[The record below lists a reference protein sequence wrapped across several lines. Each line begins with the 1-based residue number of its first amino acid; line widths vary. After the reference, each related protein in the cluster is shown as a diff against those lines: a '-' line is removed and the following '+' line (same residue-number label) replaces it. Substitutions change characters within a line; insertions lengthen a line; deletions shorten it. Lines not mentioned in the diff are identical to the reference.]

1 MQSLISH
8 FRQFG
13 NRTML
18 SIFLFGIASGFP
30 WVMIGSVLSAWLKDA
45 GLTRSAI
52 GYFTAVFAVY
62 SVNFLWSPML
72 DRIKVPLLCR
82 RLGQRRGWI
91 LGMQLLIALCCLLL
105 SQIDPNANLTLAGLA
120 ALMIALCSATQD
132 IAIDA
137 YRIDSIDPQHNEQQ
151 SSAAAMS
158 TSGWWTGYALLGA
171 IPFFIADLPGWQWP
185 DVYLLLGAIMLLL
198 TLAIGVAKEPHSI
211 REQAYQEAQSR
222 YLAAVSAKGHQA
234 LLVLMAMGLA
244 VVLCFTGVFG
254 PSWFSYQNGVFSLLV
269 ILLLVYAISATSR
282 MLKTPHPVAMQHS
295 GHAQRAMA
303 WVLVSMGEPLRD
315 FFNRN
320 GVRLALALILFVML
334 FKMGEA
340 ILGRMSIVF
349 YKEVGFSNSDI
360 AAYSK
365 LLTWAVTIVASVT
378 GSLIN
383 LRIGIIKGLFV
394 GGIAMAA
401 SNLLFAL
408 MASVGPD
415 KTLLFI
421 TIVVDGFTAAWGTV
435 AFMAFI
441 SVLCNR
447 AFTASQYALL
457 ASIGTFG
464 RTTLGAYSGLI
475 VDNLGGNW
483 QLFFLLT
490 ALMVV
495 PSLVLLYLI
504 RHRVRDLAGQRA

>member
-1 MQSLISH
+1 
-8 FRQFG
+8 
-13 NRTML
+13 ML

-30 WVMIGSVLSAWLKDA
+30 WVMIGSVMSAWLKDA

-52 GYFTAVFAVY
+52 GYFSAVFAVY
-62 SVNFLWSPML
+62 SINFLWSPL
-72 DRIKVPLLCR
+72 VDRIKLPILCQ

-91 LGMQLLIALCCLLL
+91 LLMQWLMVLGCLGLSQVDPTQTLTFAGLTALAIAL
-105 SQIDPNANLTLAGLA
+105 A
-120 ALMIALCSATQD
+120 SATQD
-132 IAIDA
+132 IVIDA
-137 YRIDSIDPQHNEQQ
+137 FRIDSIPEQQNEQQ
-151 SSAAAMS
+151 STAAAMA
-158 TSGWWTGYALLGA
+158 TSGWWTGYAGLGA
-171 IPFFIADLPGWQWP
+171 IPFFMADLPGWQWS
-185 DVYLLLGAIMLLL
+185 DIYLLLAGIMALLS
-198 TLAIGVAKEPHSI
+198 IGVWVANEPPSY
-211 REQAYQEAQSR
+211 RENVYQQAQSR
-222 YLAAVSAKGHQA
+222 YLSAISVHKHQA
-234 LLVLMAMGLA
+234 TLVFTAIILA
-244 VVLCFTGVFG
+244 IALCIAQVFA
-254 PSWFSYQNGVFSLLV
+254 PTWFSYQTGVVNFLVAGLAVFAISNISKMLRQAPGQEPVASGSTQKALAWLLV
-269 ILLLVYAISATSR
+269 SL
-282 MLKTPHPVAMQHS
+282 
-295 GHAQRAMA
+295 
-303 WVLVSMGEPLRD
+303 GEPLRD

-320 GVRLALALILFVML
+320 GVKVALSLLLFVVL

-349 YKEVGFSNSDI
+349 YKEIGFSNSDI
-360 AAYSK
+360 GAYSK

-378 GSLIN
+378 GGLLN

-394 GGIAMAA
+394 GGIVMAA

-464 RTTLGAYSGLI
+464 RTTLGAYSGVI
-475 VDNLGGNW
+475 VDYLDGNW
-483 QLFFLLT
+483 QLFFVLT
-490 ALMVV
+490 ALMVL

-504 RHRVRDLAGQRA
+504 RDKVRAIAGDRA